1 MAAYLLD
8 TCALVWLANGNDR
21 MPARIRKELAA
32 ADELYVSSVSAWEIS
47 RKLQKGTLILDDDMR
62 TIWTNLV
69 ESYRLKVLP
78 VTPEIAIVSTEL
90 PEIHKD
96 PADRFIIATAKVG
109 KLKVVTSDWRFSE
122 YGIDVLDCG

>member
-8 TCALVWLANGNDR
+8 TCALVWLANGNGR
-21 MPARIRKELAA
+21 MPVRVRRELAA

-62 TIWTNLV
+62 TVWTNLV

-109 KLKVVTSDWRFSE
+109 KLKVVTSDGRFPE
-122 YGIDVLDCG
+122 YGIEVLDCG

>member
-8 TCALVWLANGNDR
+8 TCALVWLANGNGR
-21 MPARIRKELAA
+21 MPVRVRRELAE

-62 TIWTNLV
+62 TVWTNLV
-69 ESYRLKVLP
+69 ESYRLKVSP

-96 PADRFIIATAKVG
+96 PADRLIIATAKVG
-109 KLKVVTSDWRFSE
+109 KLKVVTSDGRFPA
-122 YGIDVLDCG
+122 YGIAVLDL

>member
-8 TCALVWLANGNDR
+8 TCALVWLANGNGR
-21 MPARIRKELAA
+21 MPVRVRRVLAA

-47 RKLQKGTLILDDDMR
+47 RMIQKGALILDDDMR
-62 TIWTNLV
+62 TVWTNLV

-90 PEIHKD
+90 PELHKD

-109 KLKVVTSDWRFSE
+109 NLKVVTSDGRFPE

>member
-1 MAAYLLD
+1 MADYLLD
-8 TCALVWLANGNDR
+8 TCALVWLANGNGR
-21 MPARIRKELAA
+21 MPVRVRRELAE

-62 TIWTNLV
+62 TVWTNLV

-109 KLKVVTSDWRFSE
+109 KLKVVTSDGRFPE
-122 YGIDVLDCG
+122 YGIEVLDCG

>member
-8 TCALVWLANGNDR
+8 TCALVWLANGNGR
-21 MPARIRKELAA
+21 MSARVRRELAA

-47 RKLQKGTLILDDDMR
+47 RKLQKGTLSLDDDIR
-62 TIWTNLV
+62 TVWTNLV

-96 PADRFIIATAKVG
+96 PADRFIIATAMVG
-109 KLKVVTSDWRFSE
+109 KLKVVTSDGRFPE

>member
-8 TCALVWLANGNDR
+8 TCALVWLANGNGR
-21 MPARIRKELAA
+21 MPVRVRRELAE

-47 RKLQKGTLILDDDMR
+47 RKLLKGTLSLDDDTR
-62 TIWTNLV
+62 TVWTNLV

-109 KLKVVTSDWRFSE
+109 KLKVVTSDGRFPE

>member
-8 TCALVWLANGNDR
+8 TCALVWLANGNGR
-21 MPARIRKELAA
+21 MPVRVRRELAA

-47 RKLQKGTLILDDDMR
+47 RKLQKGTLILEDDMR
-62 TIWTNLV
+62 TVWTNLV

-109 KLKVVTSDWRFSE
+109 KLQVVTSDGRFSE
-122 YGIDVLDCG
+122 YGIVVLDCG

>member
-8 TCALVWLANGNDR
+8 TCAVIWLANGNER
-21 MPARIRKELAA
+21 MTPHVRKELAA
-32 ADELYVSSVSAWEIS
+32 ADELYVSAVSAWEIS
-47 RKLQKGTLILDDDMR
+47 RKIRKGALSLPGDVRDV
-62 TIWTNLV
+62 WEKLV
-69 ESYRLKVLP
+69 ESYRFKVLP
-78 VTPEIAIVSTEL
+78 VTPEIAFASSEL

-109 KLKVVTSDWRFSE
+109 NLRVVTADGRFGQ

>member
-1 MAAYLLD
+1 MK
-8 TCALVWLANGNDR
+8 TR
-21 MPARIRKELAA
+21 RIYVEKKAPYAVKAKELSE

-47 RKLQKGTLILDDDMR
+47 RKLQKGTLVLDDDMR
-62 TIWTNLV
+62 TVWTNLV

-109 KLKVVTSDWRFSE
+109 KLGTVAVVLE
-122 YGIDVLDCG
+122 

>member
-8 TCALVWLANGNDR
+8 TCALVWLGNGNDR
-21 MPARIRKELAA
+21 MPVRIRKELAA

-47 RKLQKGTLILDDDMR
+47 RKIQQGTLILDDDMR

>member
-1 MAAYLLD
+1 MAVYLLD

-21 MPARIRKELAA
+21 MPVRIRKELAA

-62 TIWTNLV
+62 TVWTNLV
-69 ESYRLKVLP
+69 ESYRLKVLT

-109 KLKVVTSDWRFSE
+109 RLKVVTADGRFSE

>member
-21 MPARIRKELAA
+21 MSVRVRKELAA

-109 KLKVVTSDWRFSE
+109 KLQVVTSDRRFSE

>member
-8 TCALVWLANGNDR
+8 TCALVWLANGNGR
-21 MPARIRKELAA
+21 MPVRVRRELAE

-47 RKLQKGTLILDDDMR
+47 RKLQKGTLVLDGDMR
-62 TIWTNLV
+62 TVWTNLV

-90 PEIHKD
+90 PDIHKD
-96 PADRFIIATAKVG
+96 PADRFIIAAAKVG
-109 KLKVVTSDWRFSE
+109 KLKVVTSDGRFPE
-122 YGIDVLDCG
+122 YGIDVLACG

>member
-8 TCALVWLANGNDR
+8 TCALVWLANGNGR
-21 MPARIRKELAA
+21 MPVRVRRELAE

-47 RKLQKGTLILDDDMR
+47 RKLQKGTLVLDGDMR
-62 TIWTNLV
+62 TVWTNLV
-69 ESYRLKVLP
+69 ESYRLKVLT

-109 KLKVVTSDWRFSE
+109 KLKVVTSDGRFPE
-122 YGIDVLDCG
+122 YGIDVLACG

>member
-1 MAAYLLD
+1 M
-8 TCALVWLANGNDR
+8 
-21 MPARIRKELAA
+21 E
-32 ADELYVSSVSAWEIS
+32 
-47 RKLQKGTLILDDDMR
+47 DDMR
-62 TIWTNLV
+62 TVWTNLV
-69 ESYRLKVLP
+69 ESYQLKVLP

-109 KLKVVTSDWRFSE
+109 NLKVVTSDGRFPE

>member
-109 KLKVVTSDWRFSE
+109 KLKVVTSDGRFSE

>member
-1 MAAYLLD
+1 MVAYLLD
-8 TCALVWLANGNDR
+8 TCALVWLANGNGR
-21 MPARIRKELAA
+21 MPARVRRELAA

-47 RKLQKGTLILDDDMR
+47 RKFQKGTLILDDDTR
-62 TIWTNLV
+62 KVWSNLV
-69 ESYRLKVLP
+69 EAYRLKVLP

-109 KLKVVTSDWRFSE
+109 KLKVVTSDGRFSE

>member
-21 MPARIRKELAA
+21 MPARVRKELAA

-78 VTPEIAIVSTEL
+78 VTPEIAIASTEL

-109 KLKVVTSDWRFSE
+109 KLQVVTSDGRFSE

>member
-21 MPARIRKELAA
+21 MPVRIRKELAA
-32 ADELYVSSVSAWEIS
+32 ADELSVSSVSAWEIS

-62 TIWTNLV
+62 TVWTNLV

-109 KLKVVTSDWRFSE
+109 KLKVVTSDGRFPE

>member
-8 TCALVWLANGNDR
+8 TCALVWLANGNGR
-21 MPARIRKELAA
+21 MPVRVRRELAE

-109 KLKVVTSDWRFSE
+109 KLKVVTSDGRFPE
-122 YGIDVLDCG
+122 YGIEVLACD

>member
-1 MAAYLLD
+1 MMAAYLLD
-8 TCALVWLANGNDR
+8 TCALVWLANGR
-21 MPARIRKELAA
+21 MPVRVRRELAA

-47 RKLQKGTLILDDDMR
+47 RKLQKGALILNDDMR
-62 TIWTNLV
+62 TVWTNLV

-90 PEIHKD
+90 PEIHKA

-109 KLKVVTSDWRFSE
+109 NLKVVTSDGRFPE
-122 YGIDVLDCG
+122 CGIDVLDCG